1 MTPARFIELRRQ
13 LGLSVYKTAQ
23 ILGISQ
29 SQAHRYEHGRSPI
42 SEPAA
47 RLLLA
52 MAYFGLP
59 QELIGKDSK
68 PPG

>member
-1 MTPARFIELRRQ
+1 MTPARFRELRLQ

-29 SQAHRYEHGRSPI
+29 SQAHRYEHGRSPV

-52 MAYFGLP
+52 IAYFNLP
-59 QELIGKDSK
+59 IDLIGSD
-68 PPG
+68 